1 MKLLTKFNGYRF
13 DSYCVTSVTHGV
25 MVACFLSC
33 LVKHSFFNITNVC
46 LVDGNK
52 LARNGVHSFLSLKFD
67 DVEKDSP
74 TETAISKSDAEA
86 IVKYINRVKNK
97 VDYIA
102 VNCEAGVSR
111 SAGVCAAIM
120 MALNG
125 DDSEVFNDP
134 SKCPNMKCYRTVLN
148 EFAEN
153 GYFDEDTKGISNEEI
168 HQKELDNIEIWKG
181 NLE

>member
-1 MKLLTKFNGYRF
+1 MK
-13 DSYCVTSVTHGV
+13 
-25 MVACFLSC
+25 FLIMNRREMKNFINKIHPFTTGIITISDTD
-33 LVKHSFFNITNVC
+33 KNNINITNVC

-52 LARNGVHSFLSLKFD
+52 LARDGVHSFLPLKFD

-74 TETAISKSDAEA
+74 TERAISKSDAEA

-97 VDYIA
+97 VDCIA

-134 SKCPNMKCYRTVLN
+134 SKCPNMRCYRTVLN
-148 EFAEN
+148 EFAKN

-168 HQKELDNIEIWKG
+168 RQKELDNIEIWKS